1 MRDKKGP
8 VNKRVDFLSNKLNK
22 YSIRKFTVG
31 TASILIGSLM
41 YLGTQ
46 QEAEAAENNIE
57 NPTTLKDNVQS
68 KEVKIEEVTNK
79 DTAPQGV
86 EAKSEVTSNKDTI
99 EHEASVKAEDISKK
113 EDTPKEV
120 ANVAEVQPK
129 SSVTHN
135 AEAPKVRKARSVD
148 EGSFDITRDSKNV
161 VESTPI
167 TIQGKEHFEGY
178 GSVDIQKNPTDLGV
192 SEVTRFNVGNES
204 NGLIGAL
211 QLKNK
216 IDFSKDFNFK
226 VRVAN
231 NHQSNTTGA
240 DGWGFLFSK
249 GNAEEYLTN
258 GGILGDKGLVNSGGF
273 KIDTGY
279 IYTSSMDK
287 TEKQAGQGY
296 RGYGAF
302 VKNDSS
308 GNSQMVG
315 ENIDKSKTNFLNY
328 ADNSTNTSDG
338 KFHGQRLND
347 VILTYVAS
355 TGKMRAEYAGKTW
368 ETSIT
373 DLGLSKNQAYNFL
386 ITSSQRWGLN
396 QGINANGWMRTDL
409 KGSEFTFTPEAPKT
423 ITELEKKVEEIP
435 FKKERKFNPDLA
447 PGTEKVTRE
456 GQKGEKTITTPTLKN
471 PLTGE
476 IISKGES
483 KEEIT
488 KDPVNELTEFGGEKI
503 PQGHKDIFDPNLPTD
518 QTEKVPGKPGIKNPD
533 TGKVIEEPVDDVIKH
548 GPKTGIPETKTVE
561 IPFETKREFN
571 PKLQPGE
578 ERVKQEGQ
586 PGSKTITTPI
596 TVNPLTGEKVGEGQP
611 TEEITKQPVD
621 KIVEFGGEKPKDPK
635 GPENPEKPSRPT
647 HPSGPV
653 NPNNPGLSKDRAKPN
668 GPVHSM
674 DKNDKVKKS
683 KIAKESVANQEK
695 KRAELPKTGLESTQK
710 GLIFSSIIGI
720 AGLMLLARRRK
731 N

>member
-1 MRDKKGP
+1 
-8 VNKRVDFLSNKLNK
+8 
-22 YSIRKFTVG
+22 
-31 TASILIGSLM
+31 
-41 YLGTQ
+41 
-46 QEAEAAENNIE
+46 
-57 NPTTLKDNVQS
+57 
-68 KEVKIEEVTNK
+68 
-79 DTAPQGV
+79 
-86 EAKSEVTSNKDTI
+86 
-99 EHEASVKAEDISKK
+99 
-113 EDTPKEV
+113 
-120 ANVAEVQPK
+120 
-129 SSVTHN
+129 
-135 AEAPKVRKARSVD
+135 
-148 EGSFDITRDSKNV
+148 
-161 VESTPI
+161 
-167 TIQGKEHFEGY
+167 
-178 GSVDIQKNPTDLGV
+178 
-192 SEVTRFNVGNES
+192 
-204 NGLIGAL
+204 
-211 QLKNK
+211 
-216 IDFSKDFNFK
+216 
-226 VRVAN
+226 
-231 NHQSNTTGA
+231 
-240 DGWGFLFSK
+240 
-249 GNAEEYLTN
+249 
-258 GGILGDKGLVNSGGF
+258 
-273 KIDTGY
+273 
-279 IYTSSMDK
+279 
-287 TEKQAGQGY
+287 
-296 RGYGAF
+296 
-302 VKNDSS
+302 
-308 GNSQMVG
+308 
-315 ENIDKSKTNFLNY
+315 
-328 ADNSTNTSDG
+328 
-338 KFHGQRLND
+338 
-347 VILTYVAS
+347 
-355 TGKMRAEYAGKTW
+355 
-368 ETSIT
+368 
-373 DLGLSKNQAYNFL
+373 
-386 ITSSQRWGLN
+386 
-396 QGINANGWMRTDL
+396 
-409 KGSEFTFTPEAPKT
+409 
-423 ITELEKKVEEIP
+423 IP
-435 FKKERKFNPDLA
+435 FEKERKFNPDLA

-548 GPKTGIPETKTVE
+548 GPKTGTPETKTVE

-596 TVNPLTGEKVGEGQP
+596 TVNPLTGEVGEGQP